1 MEEKMHEIGKVTEHI
16 AGTTVFHIGS
26 IPVSSTVVH
35 TWYIMAF
42 LIIAAFILTRR
53 LRSGAPRGAQNLLE
67 MYVEFIY
74 GLLEPALG
82 KEGRRFLP
90 LVGTLFIFILALNWS
105 GVFIPNFVPP
115 TTDLSTTA
123 AFAVATIITVHA
135 LAIREK
141 GLKHYV
147 AHYFQPFWFLFPL
160 NIIEELVR
168 PFSLAVR
175 LFGNIFGG
183 KMVFSIIFILVPFL
197 APTPIMLLEVLMG
210 AIQAFVFSLLTV
222 TYLSGLTKGH

>member
-1 MEEKMHEIGKVTEHI
+1 MEEKMQELNRVTEHI
-16 AGTTVFHIGS
+16 SPHTVFNIGP

-42 LIIAAFILTRR
+42 ILTVAFILTRR
-53 LRSGAPRGAQNLLE
+53 LRPGAPRGAQNLLE

-74 GLLEPALG
+74 GLMEPALG
-82 KEGRRFLP
+82 KDGRRYLP
-90 LVGTLFIFILALNWS
+90 LVGTLFIFILFLNYS
-105 GVFIPNFVPP
+105 GFVPNMIPP

-123 AFAVATIITVHA
+123 AFAIATIIAVHA
-135 LAIREK
+135 LAIHKK
-141 GLKHYV
+141 GIKHYL

-160 NIIEELVR
+160 NIIEELVK

-197 APTPIMLLEVLMG
+197 VPTPVMLLEVLMG
-210 AIQAFVFSLLTV
+210 AIQAFVFSLLTI
-222 TYLSGLTKGH
+222 TYLSMLSKGH